1 MNPKIT
7 AIIVTYNGMHWYDR
21 CLGSLRESEI
31 PVDTIVIDNASSDD
45 SVAYIKEH
53 FPEVHLI
60 ESKENLG
67 FAKANNIGMRKALD
81 DGADYVFLLNQD
93 AWVERNTL
101 TELIK
106 SFRDNDS
113 VGIAAPIHMNG
124 SYSGL
129 DLNFA
134 LYMGTKFTSDAFMQ
148 TVNPYYTVPFINAAA
163 WLICKDCLET
173 VGGFD
178 TSLFRHYGEDDNYCQ
193 RLEYHK
199 LQIVVNTR
207 CTICHDRE
215 DRKNEGGKNLA
226 NQVPFYEERIYLG
239 NINFEWNIPNKIK
252 DLKRKKLLKF
262 IRGKYNACKTIEEQI
277 GYLLLIETSRQKNKL
292 RGPHWL

>member
-1 MNPKIT
+1 MKIY

-113 VGIAAPIHMNG
+113 VGIAAPIT
-124 SYSGL
+124 L
-129 DLNFA
+129 R
-134 LYMGTKFTSDAFMQ
+134 FTWVQNSPL
-148 TVNPYYTVPFINAAA
+148 TPS
-163 WLICKDCLET
+163 CK
-173 VGGFD
+173 
-178 TSLFRHYGEDDNYCQ
+178 Q
-193 RLEYHK
+193 
-199 LQIVVNTR
+199 
-207 CTICHDRE
+207 
-215 DRKNEGGKNLA
+215 
-226 NQVPFYEERIYLG
+226 
-239 NINFEWNIPNKIK
+239 
-252 DLKRKKLLKF
+252 
-262 IRGKYNACKTIEEQI
+262 
-277 GYLLLIETSRQKNKL
+277 
-292 RGPHWL
+292 